1 MNLENFNKVLR
12 ESGEKILGFKCKKKE
27 EWIRPETWK
36 KIDERKA
43 IKQRINSTKSER
55 IKDQLRGRY
64 SLLDKEVKSLARAD
78 KRAYVDELASEA
90 EAAAGRQDARTL
102 YKITKVLSGK
112 YSFCNRPVKDASGT
126 YLRAARENVRVSA
139 QVRKLGMSH

>member
-1 MNLENFNKVLR
+1 MENFNKVLR

-78 KRAYVDELASEA
+78 KRAYVD
-90 EAAAGRQDARTL
+90 
-102 YKITKVLSGK
+102 
-112 YSFCNRPVKDASGT
+112 
-126 YLRAARENVRVSA
+126 
-139 QVRKLGMSH
+139 